1 MKSLE
6 YKNLLLKN
14 VRKANNDVSSIQ
26 DKLEDSITIL
36 ELKYENG
43 HIEDD
48 KFKQDVTSILIQS
61 TEDKIKRLSTLVGK
75 LNEMDSL

>member
-1 MKSLE
+1 MKALE

-14 VRKANNDVSSIQ
+14 VRKANSDVSMIK

-48 KFKQDVTSILIQS
+48 KFKQDVKSVFIQS
-61 TEDKIKRLSTLVGK
+61 VENKIKRLSTLVGK

>member
-1 MKSLE
+1 MKALE

-14 VRKANNDVSSIQ
+14 VRKANSDVSMIQ

-36 ELKYENG
+36 ELKYENE

-48 KFKQDVTSILIQS
+48 KFKSDVTNTFIQS
-61 TEDKIKRLSTLVGK
+61 TEDKIKRLSILVGK
-75 LNEMDSL
+75 LKEMK